1 MSVVLLGSTS
11 GSVTLQEPAIA
22 GSTVIDLPAT
32 SGTMA
37 VLPTATSVL
46 PEASGGTGTTTGYY
60 GFKNRIINGA
70 CVIDQRNAGA
80 SFTVGNLGYGID
92 RWLTQAVT
100 ASGTGQQVAGST
112 GNNKALRITGASGN
126 TAIQVSQRIESV
138 NIYDCASQTVTVSFT
153 LFGSASGSV
162 SVRFLYPTATD
173 NYTSTTEPVAGTSVS
188 FTTTPTQ
195 YTVSRTLDSN
205 ANKGVWVLLDF
216 GAVGASVTRTIEF
229 FQLEKG
235 STATS
240 FDYRPYGTEL
250 ALCQRYYYKTKST
263 ALVTSFS
270 IGFVESTTVA
280 NGNMV
285 FPVSLR
291 TSPTAIE
298 QSGTAGDYAIRYV
311 LTDVTCSAV
320 PYFVAANVDASWFR
334 FPVASGLTAG
344 QAVMLRALNT
354 SAYLAWSA
362 EL

>member
-1 MSVVLLGSTS
+1 MGKTASLANIGTIADSSLG
-11 GSVTLQEPAIA
+11 
-22 GSTVIDLPAT
+22 
-32 SGTMA
+32 
-37 VLPTATSVL
+37 
-46 PEASGGTGTTTGYY
+46 
-60 GFKNRIINGA
+60 FRNRIINGA
-70 CVIDQRNAGA
+70 MVIDQRNAGA

-138 NIYDCASQTVTVSFT
+138 NIYDCASQTVSVSFT
-153 LFGSASGSV
+153 LSGSTSGTV

-240 FDYRPYGTEL
+240 FDYRPIGTEL
-250 ALCQRYYYKTKST
+250 QLCQRYFEKSFQQATAPVQNGGSTGAYRFVQVVTINTRQICCGTAFFKVTKRAT
-263 ALVTSFS
+263 PTVTLFNPEAANALPRNLQRALDWTT
-270 IGFVESTTVA
+270 GGLGTVA
-280 NGNMV
+280 ASESVLV
-285 FPVSLR
+285 FNDW
-291 TSPTAIE
+291 TSAS
-298 QSGTAGDYAIRYV
+298 SGGAGDDFTV
-311 LTDVTCSAV
+311 QWT
-320 PYFVAANVDASWFR
+320 AS
-334 FPVASGLTAG
+334 S
-344 QAVMLRALNT
+344 
-354 SAYLAWSA
+354 